1 MPFAQGLFGNLAL
14 VGDLQLWFVDQND
27 RLNRASQ
34 RHKLVIRLPNWTQSL
49 GDLRWIT
56 VPPWWN
62 RSAKFAH
69 LDGWMV
75 LRLSAVLHISP
86 HKAVRQHGAKLL
98 PATRELERMPSGQ
111 AGFQTSNFQIWCKHM
126 GVSENSI
133 PLNPM
138 VNDHYPY

>member
-56 VPPWWN
+56 VPWWN

-98 PATRELERMPSGQ
+98 PATRELERMPSGIPD
-111 AGFQTSNFQIWCKHM
+111 FQLPDLMQTYGC
-126 GVSENSI
+126 V
-133 PLNPM
+133 
-138 VNDHYPY
+138 